1 MSFIFQMKFTKY
13 TYIFL
18 VILLLSIGL
27 IIYYYGRKIYFFEII
42 NIEQTKFPLKGTV
55 VLNYVPDFLWSLSLA
70 IITKVYSHKKVIFF
84 TSLIFAII
92 LELIQVFTSIF
103 TFDVFDILVISTAF
117 LVVYVLTY
125 NK

>member
-1 MSFIFQMKFTKY
+1 MKFTKY